1 MLTAREWVCFALIPL
16 VFGCAAAFLRR
27 ARAVKILFWA
37 AVYVYG
43 VLVLAVTLFPMPL
56 WCAGSVTPV
65 PGNAVPFRFI
75 VFILKN
81 CSGEE
86 IFLQIGGNIL
96 LAMPYGFLLARALK
110 GRKRFLL
117 FWLPWAFPLVI
128 EGAQFLIGHTIGVM
142 YRSVDIDD
150 FILNA
155 LGGYAGAGLYV
166 LLISKK

>member
-1 MLTAREWVCFALIPL
+1 M
-16 VFGCAAAFLRR
+16 
-27 ARAVKILFWA
+27 
-37 AVYVYG
+37 
-43 VLVLAVTLFPMPL
+43 
-56 WCAGSVTPV
+56 

-96 LAMPYGFLLARALK
+96 LAVPYGFLLARALK

-117 FWLPWAFPLVI
+117 FWLPWVFPLVI
-128 EGAQFLIGHTIGVM
+128 EGAQFWIGRAIGVM

-155 LGGYAGAGLYV
+155 LGGYAGAGLYAF
-166 LLISKK
+166 LICKK